1 MDLFDE
7 PWAGT
12 EELRSAIHDGYLE
25 GRQRMRRYEK
35 TSFIAEAPSLEMY
48 IAVAFQARPSQ
59 AM

>member
-35 TSFIAEAPSLEMY
+35 TSFIAEAPSLEM
-48 IAVAFQARPSQ
+48 
-59 AM
+59 